1 MKLILIIACVLITY
15 IPVIAVISFIRALF
29 SIIKGKSYFNEKLRD
44 NFFDLFLE
52 LFKTFKMRL
61 LK

>member
-29 SIIKGKSYFNEKLRD
+29 SIRKGKAYVKEKFRDTFLHFIFELLNPFNW
-44 NFFDLFLE
+44 
-52 LFKTFKMRL
+52 L
-61 LK
+61 L